1 MKLLKVV
8 SLCVMMLFATG
19 IAFTGS
25 AYAEPVNINE
35 ADVATLV
42 AELKGVGEVKAKAI
56 IEYRTQNG
64 PFGTVDDLQKVKG
77 ISVKTI
83 ENNRQ
88 NLTLK

>member
-25 AYAEPVNINE
+25 AYAEEVNINQ

-42 AELKGVGEVKAKAI
+42 KALKGVGEVKAQAI
-56 IEYRTQNG
+56 VEYRKLNG
-64 PFGTVDDLQKVKG
+64 PFASVDDLQKVKG

-83 ENNRQ
+83 EKNRQ